1 MKTSKKFAM
10 MLMGSE
16 YNTKKDYV
24 VMQTE
29 STETH
34 IFTVNTPEQAVEL
47 AGQLAQQALV
57 QSKCAAPLERSL
69 PSGCSTQQA
78 SVSVWGM
85 SFALRSKRSCPTDF
99 GVSRNFG

>member
-34 IFTVNTPEQAVEL
+34 IFTVNTRSRRWSWQERWHSGLWRNRGV
-47 AGQLAQQALV
+47 
-57 QSKCAAPLERSL
+57 AAPLERSL
-69 PSGCSTQQA
+69 PSGGSTQQA

-85 SFALRSKRSCPTDF
+85 SFALRSKRSCSDRFWSQP
-99 GVSRNFG
+99 